1 MSVGER
7 DEARISRRDE
17 QNQTFGAAV
26 SVLRSM
32 WGADRGGNGG
42 PMSLSVPRGRVRPF
56 DYHRQALRV
65 ERPRWWR
72 PLAVL
77 ALAAV
82 LYLIAGLL
90 MMVPLAVLSMVVP
103 GIEDWPDRAFA
114 SADTSDP
121 LVAAFMLLAIA
132 ALLPAALLAVRL
144 VGGRRPG
151 TLSSVEGRIRGRL
164 LVRCLG
170 LAILLTLF
178 GTLTFVTIEGGWK
191 DVAITDRTLPTVALA
206 LLVVPLQAAAEEYV
220 FRGLAMQTIGA
231 WLRHPGFAIV
241 LPIPLFT
248 FGHEYDMLGLV
259 DVTAFALAAGWL
271 TWRTGGLEAAIGIH
285 VANNAVLFVLG
296 GFGLVDLNATE
307 GTLVGLAFSL
317 CLIGGYTWL
326 VSGWADRPTSEGP
339 EGNVVAVP
347 AGPQAGACS

>member
-1 MSVGER
+1 
-7 DEARISRRDE
+7 
-17 QNQTFGAAV
+17 
-26 SVLRSM
+26 
-32 WGADRGGNGG
+32 
-42 PMSLSVPRGRVRPF
+42 MSLSVPRDRVRPF

-82 LYLIAGLL
+82 LYVVAALL
-90 MMVPLAVLSMVVP
+90 MMVPLAVLSMAVP
-103 GIEDWPDRAFA
+103 GLEDWPDRAFA

-132 ALLPAALLAVRL
+132 AFLPAALLAVRL
-144 VGGRRPG
+144 VGGRRAG
-151 TLSSVEGRIRGRL
+151 TLSSVEGRIRGGL
-164 LVRCLG
+164 LARCLG

-178 GTLTFVTIEGGWK
+178 AMLTFLAIEGGWK
-191 DVAITDRTLPTVALA
+191 DVAITDRTLPFVALA

-231 WLRHPGFAIV
+231 WLRHPVFAIV

-248 FGHEYDMLGLV
+248 FGHEYDVLGLV

-296 GFGLVDLNATE
+296 GFGLVDLNTTE
-307 GTLVGLAFSL
+307 GTPLGLAFSL

-326 VSGWADRPTSEGP
+326 VRGWADRPTSEGSA
-339 EGNVVAVP
+339 GTAVAVP